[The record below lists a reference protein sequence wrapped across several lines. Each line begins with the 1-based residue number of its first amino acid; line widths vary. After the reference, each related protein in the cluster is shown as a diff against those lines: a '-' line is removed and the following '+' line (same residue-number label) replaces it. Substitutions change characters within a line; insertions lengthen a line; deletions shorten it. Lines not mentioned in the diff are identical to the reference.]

1 MSSNVRTPTLQSAR
15 YRQLGNDFIEI
26 ADEMDRSPGSRIAII
41 EKARKAVR
49 RMSIEFMAADQ
60 GRSAEG
66 KGRLEIS
73 HDEWAEGGD

>member
-1 MSSNVRTPTLQSAR
+1 
-15 YRQLGNDFIEI
+15 
-26 ADEMDRSPGSRIAII
+26 MDRSPGSRIAII